1 MRPNKR
7 AERYLDM
14 KTGVEQRRN
23 EIIEMIARNGS
34 VRIAD
39 ICKAY
44 GVSEVTV
51 RSDLEYLESQ
61 GQLSRVH
68 GGAVGTGK
76 LYVNM
81 DLAERYLTNVS
92 MKKELAEVAASFI
105 EDNDTIMM
113 NSGTTLTHILH
124 AAQGKKNVR
133 IVTNSIQNA
142 LEISTFSGFSV
153 ILLGGEI
160 DAKYQFTYGNDT
172 LNQLDKYHANKCILS
187 VDGVHVKDGL
197 SLYYPNESGVVRKMI
212 SASEKIIVAADSTK
226 IGKRTFSRVAGISD
240 MDIFITNRTKSNED
254 IKKMKAMG
262 IEVYGV
268 ED

>member
-1 MRPNKR
+1 
-7 AERYLDM
+7 M

-23 EIIEMIARNGS
+23 EIVEMIAQNGS
-34 VRIAD
+34 VRISD
-39 ICKAY
+39 ICKSY

-81 DLAERYLTNVS
+81 DLSERYLTNAT
-92 MKKELAEVAASFI
+92 MKKELAETAASFI

-113 NSGTTLTHILH
+113 NSGTTLTYILH

-142 LEISTFSGFSV
+142 LEISTLSGFSV
-153 ILLGGEI
+153 VLLGGDI

-187 VDGVHVKDGL
+187 VDGIHIKDGL

-226 IGKRTFSRVAGISD
+226 IGKRTFSRVANISD
-240 MDIFITNRTKSNED
+240 MNVFVTNRTEINED
-254 IKKMKAMG
+254 IKKMRAMG
-262 IEVYGV
+262 IEVFGV
-268 ED
+268 DG

>member
-1 MRPNKR
+1 
-7 AERYLDM
+7 M

-23 EIIEMIARNGS
+23 EIVEMIAQNGS
-34 VRIAD
+34 VRISD
-39 ICKAY
+39 ICKSY

-81 DLAERYLTNVS
+81 DLSERYLTNAT
-92 MKKELAEVAASFI
+92 MKKELAETAASFI

-113 NSGTTLTHILH
+113 NSGTTLTYILH

-142 LEISTFSGFSV
+142 LEISTLSGFSV
-153 ILLGGEI
+153 VLLGGDI

-187 VDGVHVKDGL
+187 VDGIHIKDGL

-226 IGKRTFSRVAGISD
+226 IGKRTFSRVANISD
-240 MDIFITNRTKSNED
+240 MNVFVTNKTECSED
-254 IKKMKAMG
+254 IKKMRAMG
-262 IEVYGV
+262 IEVFGV
-268 ED
+268 DD